1 MVKRLFLVF
10 QTFSLIILA
19 SAIAIAQNGQSSQ
32 SKPQSE
38 QIAPLA
44 DHHIHLISP
53 LVATILNGP
62 PLRAITVPRDI
73 TKLLS
78 GRADRWNNLTELAK
92 LYTNDAVVMI
102 EWDRRSGLFRGRNVV
117 ADFISNRFARP
128 YRLIPVSYAISGNT
142 AHVTGYYSRDEGEE
156 TKHIGYFQ
164 LGLIKKSNG
173 MWLIKSEM
181 PSFPSE
187 PPEQPGTAEQMV
199 AMLDA
204 AGIKRGVVLSVSLV
218 IGGRYSDIY
227 HGEKTSADRYRQVRA
242 ENDWTI
248 QQVSRYPN
256 RLISFCGLNPLESF
270 ALDELKRCAATGHH
284 GLKLHFQEAQVNLKN
299 FSHVEKVRDLFEMAN
314 SLRFPIVVHVAN
326 NEGSAEENR
335 ANVLTFLN
343 KIAVA
348 APNVSIQVAHLWGGG
363 GFSKTALAAYADA
376 ISTGNPATRNLY
388 FDIAEAPLIA
398 AQYGEKKQE
407 ILQTVAKRIRQ
418 IGLSR
423 ILFGSDVGGKGH
435 LTPREAWQQFV
446 TDVPLTNEELRTIAS
461 NVAPYLR

>member
-1 MVKRLFLVF
+1 MVKRFFLVF
-10 QTFSLIILA
+10 QTFLLIVLA
-19 SAIAIAQNGQSSQ
+19 SAIAIAQNGHSSQ
-32 SKPQSE
+32 SKSQSD
-38 QIAPLA
+38 QMAPLA

-53 LVATILNGP
+53 IVATILNGP
-62 PLRAITVPRDI
+62 PLRTVPVPRDI

-78 GRADRWNNLTELAK
+78 GRADRWNNSTTLAK
-92 LYTNDAVVMI
+92 LYTDDAVVMI
-102 EWDRRSGLFRGRNVV
+102 EWDGKSGLFRGRNVV

-128 YRLIPVSYAISGNT
+128 YRLIPVSYASSGNT
-142 AHVTGYYSRDEGEE
+142 AHVTGYYSRGEGGE
-156 TKHIGYFQ
+156 TRHIGYFQ
-164 LGLIKKSNG
+164 LGLIKESNG

-181 PSFPSE
+181 PSFPTE
-187 PPEQPGTAEQMV
+187 PPQQPVSAEQTV

-204 AGIKRGVVLSVSLV
+204 AGIKRGVVLSAAVGV
-218 IGGRYSDIY
+218 GGRYFDIY
-227 HGEKTSADRYRQVRA
+227 HGEKTSAVRYAQVRA

-248 QQVSRYPN
+248 QQVSRFPN

-284 GLKLHFQEAQVNLKN
+284 GLKLHFLESQVDLKN
-299 FSHVEKVRDLFEMAN
+299 PSHVERVRRLFEMAN
-314 SLRFPIVVHVAN
+314 SLRFSIVVHVAN
-326 NEGSAEENR
+326 NEGSAEESR

-343 KIAVA
+343 KIVAA
-348 APNVSIQVAHLWGGG
+348 APNISIQVAHLWGGG
-363 GFSKTALAAYADA
+363 GFSEEALAAYADA
-376 ISTGNPATRNLY
+376 VSTGNTATRNLF

-435 LTPREAWQQFV
+435 LTPHEAWQQFV
-446 TDVPLTNEELRTIAS
+446 TDVPLTNEELKTIAS
-461 NVAPYLR
+461 NVAPYFR